1 MRARRSAAA
10 TIGVMAVPAQP
21 GILEGVP
28 AVARYIFFDLA
39 PGAAALPIKQALGR
53 LSPLVDG
60 SDVVVGIG
68 PSLVRALGAEI
79 PGLHEFPDLSG
90 HGVQVPSTPGT
101 LWCWLRGSDLGD
113 LLHVT
118 RKVQRALAPAFAVR
132 HVVDAFRHAW
142 REGGHGRDLT
152 GFEDGTEHPVGDAA
166 EEAAFA
172 QGLGAGLDG
181 SSYVAVQQWVHDL
194 DAFEALGD
202 LERSHHIGR
211 RQSDNEELEDAPETA
226 HVKRTAQERFDPP
239 AFVLRRSMPWMMSM
253 QAGLMFVAFGRSLA
267 AFEAQLRHMAG
278 RDDGIVDAIFKIS
291 RPVSGACFWCP
302 PLLAG
307 RLDLRRLGLGA

>member
-1 MRARRSAAA
+1 M
-10 TIGVMAVPAQP
+10 TLPVQP
-21 GILEGVP
+21 GILEPVP
-28 AVARYIFFDLA
+28 AVARYVLFNLADGAVAASAIKEALARLA
-39 PGAAALPIKQALGR
+39 P
-53 LSPLVDG
+53 LVNG

-68 PSLVRALGAEI
+68 PSLVAALGAQI

-90 HGVQVPSTPGT
+90 HGVKVPSTPGT

-118 RKVQRALAPAFAVR
+118 RKVQKALAPAFAVR

-142 REGGHGRDLT
+142 TEGGHGRDLT
-152 GFEDGTEHPVGDAA
+152 GFEDGTENPVGDAA

-172 QGLGAGLDG
+172 SGLGDGLDG

-202 LERSHHIGR
+202 MDRNNHIGR
-211 RQSDNEELEDAPETA
+211 RLSDNEELADAPVTA
-226 HVKRTAQERFDPP
+226 HVKRTAQESFDPP

-253 QAGLMFVAFGRSLA
+253 QAGLMFVAFGRSLY
-267 AFEAQLRHMAG
+267 AFEAQMRRMAG
-278 RDDGIVDAIFKIS
+278 QADGIVDAMFTIS
-291 RPVSGACFWCP
+291 KPVSGAYFWCP
-302 PLLAG
+302 PMRDG
-307 RLDLRRLGLGA
+307 RLDLRRLGLGV